1 MMRLTLPAT
10 LFALSAPALAAAGG
24 LEVGERTPLG
34 LARGG
39 AVAASV
45 RDPSAVDLNPG
56 ALARLKG
63 AHAFYSHEVTWQRVR
78 FERARSAIP
87 QDANVA
93 PSVDPYAPVSEQGDP
108 FALGAMVAASHDLG
122 LRDWVFALS
131 LYGPHGVAAQA
142 WPRAGGQRWLT
153 TGYDG
158 VILFPGVSAAWG
170 GPRFGVGITAQAAT
184 MPRLNYRLV
193 VDGSTGSGLA
203 PLASAA
209 EVEAELRVRDPFA
222 PTALVGAWVQ
232 ATPWLDLALSG
243 RAMPVVFDASGDF
256 VLRNVPGQGAF
267 TPEQLTV
274 PGAAA
279 RTRLTLPA
287 TARVAARVH
296 DPAPAPEAERWDVEL
311 QGQWA
316 GWSTMN
322 QQRLAL
328 DGEIRLFGAEP
339 VPDVVL
345 PRRWRDTLG
354 LSLGGSFSPL
364 PGRLRLHA
372 GASVERGATPPR
384 YAHIDFVSFDRLG
397 LGLGAEGTFHVASA
411 ALRLAVGYARVLQPD
426 QVTAEQDAKVP
437 QQRPLAPC
445 PSECDGRDAP
455 AVNAGRIESGFDLL
469 GVSLHA
475 AF

>member
-1 MMRLTLPAT
+1 LPAA
-10 LFALSAPALAAAGG
+10 LFALSAPTLAVAGG

-78 FERARSAIP
+78 FERAPSVIP
-87 QDANVA
+87 QDANVT

-158 VILFPGVSAAWG
+158 MILFPGVSVAWG

-209 EVEAELRVRDPFA
+209 EVEAAQLPRPAVWDPATFPA
-222 PTALVGAWVQ
+222 LALALVMQPPSPPPSRDSA
-232 ATPWLDLALSG
+232 AL
-243 RAMPVVFDASGDF
+243 
-256 VLRNVPGQGAF
+256 
-267 TPEQLTV
+267 
-274 PGAAA
+274 
-279 RTRLTLPA
+279 
-287 TARVAARVH
+287 H
-296 DPAPAPEAERWDVEL
+296 DPAALV
-311 QGQWA
+311 
-316 GWSTMN
+316 
-322 QQRLAL
+322 RLL
-328 DGEIRLFGAEP
+328 SG
-339 VPDVVL
+339 VPQSMDLRVL
-345 PRRWRDTLG
+345 VT
-354 LSLGGSFSPL
+354 
-364 PGRLRLHA
+364 
-372 GASVERGATPPR
+372 
-384 YAHIDFVSFDRLG
+384 
-397 LGLGAEGTFHVASA
+397 A
-411 ALRLAVGYARVLQPD
+411 ALRAFASPD
-426 QVTAEQDAKVP
+426 DVVNRLHTAILTKTDLLDQFMSDGDEDDITASASWLETNQRDWLRYEVP
-437 QQRPLAPC
+437 DHFIKREVRGHYRGQKQIWFLLRMM
-445 PSECDGRDAP
+445 GRDCDVNLRISEHPEFDAWRWHDYWVPMDMVIEFKRDVYTRALQELSRFLNRSASGARQPANERVVTKNISAP
-455 AVNAGRIESGFDLL
+455 NEPSSVTESDTK
-469 GVSLHA
+469 
-475 AF
+475 